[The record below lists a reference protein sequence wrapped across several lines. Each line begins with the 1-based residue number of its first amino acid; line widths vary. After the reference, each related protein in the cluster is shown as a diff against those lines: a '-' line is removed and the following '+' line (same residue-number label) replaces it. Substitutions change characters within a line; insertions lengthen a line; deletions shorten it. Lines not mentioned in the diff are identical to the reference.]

1 MIPLRAHPRLAPNCS
16 SSASVTALH
25 WRAIVKA
32 GLRYET
38 GCSSWGPDR
47 HRETAELHL
56 ETLPI
61 YDRRERRGKPQFSS
75 EGIVA
80 DRQVGPADSAF
91 RQFSTDG
98 VSSAGPPRSSTA
110 MVKRAGRLPAAA

>member
-1 MIPLRAHPRLAPNCS
+1 MIPLALIPLGPELFIERFGH
-16 SSASVTALH
+16 ALH

-32 GLRYET
+32 GHET
-38 GCSSWGPDR
+38 GCSPCGPDQ
-47 HRETAELHL
+47 HPETAELHL